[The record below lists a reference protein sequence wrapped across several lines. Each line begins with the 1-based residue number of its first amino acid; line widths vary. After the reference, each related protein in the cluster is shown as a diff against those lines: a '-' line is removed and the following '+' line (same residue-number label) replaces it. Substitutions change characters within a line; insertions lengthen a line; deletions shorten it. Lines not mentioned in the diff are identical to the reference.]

1 MFDVFSVIAS
11 GMKAQRVRMNV
22 ISSNLANANSTG
34 GLRGGPY
41 RRRDVV
47 FSTVRN
53 APSFRDVL
61 DSSGAGSLQAVRVS
75 SIVEDTRPF
84 KSVYEPGHPGA
95 DSNGYVQYPNV
106 NTAEE
111 MVNMISASRSYEA
124 NVNAFRA
131 TREMM
136 MRAMELIQ

>member
-1 MFDVFSVIAS
+1 MFNAFSVIAS
-11 GMKAQRVRMNV
+11 GMKAQRVRMN
-22 ISSNLANANSTG
+22 IIASNLANVSSTG
-34 GLRGGPY
+34 GLSGTPY

-47 FSTVRN
+47 FSTIKES
-53 APSFRDVL
+53 PSFRDVL
-61 DSSGAGSLQAVRVS
+61 DTSGGGLLQGVRVS
-75 SIVEDTRPF
+75 AIIEDQRPM
-84 KSVYEPGHPGA
+84 KNVYEPGNPGA

-131 TREMM
+131 TKEMM
-136 MRAMELIQ
+136 MRAMEIIR

>member
-1 MFDVFSVIAS
+1 MFNAFSVIAS
-11 GMKAQRVRMNV
+11 GMKAQRVRMN
-22 ISSNLANANSTG
+22 IIASNLANVNSTG
-34 GLRGGPY
+34 GTSGGPY

-47 FSTVRN
+47 FSTVKESPN
-53 APSFRDVL
+53 FRDVM
-61 DSSGAGSLQAVRVS
+61 DTAGGGVLQGVRVS
-75 SIVEDTRPF
+75 SIIEDQRPM

-95 DSNGYVQYPNV
+95 DSNGYVQYPNI

-131 TREMM
+131 TKEMM
-136 MRAMELIQ
+136 MRAMEIIQ

>member
-34 GLRGGPY
+34 GVSGGPY

-47 FSTVRN
+47 FSTVRK

>member
-34 GLRGGPY
+34 GVSGGPY

-61 DSSGAGSLQAVRVS
+61 DSSGVGSLQAVRVS

>member
-1 MFDVFSVIAS
+1 MFNTFSVIAS
-11 GMKAQRVRMNV
+11 GMKAQRLRMNV

-34 GLRGGPY
+34 GVSGGAY

-47 FSTVRN
+47 FSTIKDR
-53 APSFRDVL
+53 PSFRDVM
-61 DSSGAGSLQAVRVS
+61 DSTGGPALQGVRVS
-75 SIVEDTRPF
+75 AIIEDKSPL
-84 KSVYEPGHPGA
+84 KSVFEPGHPGA

-124 NVNAFRA
+124 NVNAFKA

>member
-34 GLRGGPY
+34 GVSGGPY

-53 APSFRDVL
+53 PPSFRDVL
-61 DSSGAGSLQAVRVS
+61 DSSGAESLQAVRVS
-75 SIVEDTRPF
+75 SIVEDSRPF

-136 MRAMELIQ
+136 MRALELIQ